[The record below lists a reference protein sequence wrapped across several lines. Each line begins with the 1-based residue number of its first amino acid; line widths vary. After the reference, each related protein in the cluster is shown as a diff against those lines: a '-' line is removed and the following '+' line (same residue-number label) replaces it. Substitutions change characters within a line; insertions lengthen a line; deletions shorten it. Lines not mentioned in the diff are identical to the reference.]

1 MKHLNLR
8 FGWPNFAQARTGA
21 LRLLSVCLFV
31 LGASA
36 AFADG
41 SGGWEHVEEE
51 DGINLWKLEVPGKDL
66 PGFRGQAFIKGS
78 LEDVMK
84 QMLDWKRHT
93 EWMYKCEESTML
105 KQFDENHAIMYNRT
119 DAPWPVWDRDVVLD
133 TVISRSPDGKAAA
146 VKFKNTDSSLRAVP
160 ENVVRMPTL
169 VGFYKLWQVEPN
181 KVKVLYQIE
190 ADVGGSLPKWVAAR
204 TAKDLPYQT
213 LYRLR
218 ERVEG
223 KK

>member
-1 MKHLNLR
+1 MMEFKGRSL
-8 FGWPNFAQARTGA
+8 WP
-21 LRLLSVCLFV
+21 LLSVCLFV
-31 LGASA
+31 LGVSA

-41 SGGWEHVEEE
+41 GGNWEHIDEE
-51 DGINLWKLEVPGKDL
+51 DGINVWKLEVPGKDL

-93 EWMYKCEESTML
+93 EWMFKCEESTML

-119 DAPWPVWDRDVVLD
+119 DAPWPVWDRDVELD
-133 TVISRSPDGKAAA
+133 TVIARSPDGKAAA
-146 VKFKNTDSSLRAVP
+146 VKFKNTSANLRPVP
-160 ENVVRMPTL
+160 DKVVRMPTL

-181 KVKVLYQIE
+181 KVKVLYQVE
-190 ADVGGSLPKWVAAR
+190 ADVGGSLPKWIAAR
-204 TAKDLPYQT
+204 TAKDLPYHT
-213 LYRLR
+213 LHRLR

-223 KK
+223 K